1 MGKIVVVGLGPG
13 DISSLTLGAI
23 EKISNGNKV
32 FLRTKNHP
40 TVRYLDE
47 KGIEYTSYDY
57 AYEEQQSFEKVY
69 EFLVQD
75 LVKKSQEYE
84 SITYCVPGHPL
95 VAENTVAMLIEL
107 ERKQSLDLELEIIP
121 GLSFIEPVILAV
133 GHDPING
140 LKIIDGLNIYEK
152 SVDINIDCL
161 ITQVYDKM
169 RASEIKLALMEIYG
183 DEHEVYLINAAG
195 VRNQEK
201 VLKLPL
207 YELDRVDDIS
217 FLTSVYVPKVKNK
230 ERYDIHDLMR
240 IMEKL
245 RGKEGCLWDA
255 EQTHIS
261 LREYVIE
268 EAYEVVDTINND
280 DMDALADELG
290 DLLLQVV
297 FHSQIGKEEGYFN
310 FWDVTTNICKKLIHR
325 HPHVFSDETASNVSE
340 ALKSWNDMKAEEKS
354 IVNYTDRLK
363 DIPRSL
369 PSLMRSYKVGQRA
382 ADAGFDWDDVSGAIE
397 KLYEELDEVM
407 EEIKNNDKNNLESE
421 IGDLIF
427 ALVNVC
433 RFLQINPENAINRTI
448 EKFVERFEFM
458 EVESGKKGIDLKQ
471 MTLKDMD
478 FMWNKAKI
486 HKNKKND
493 KK

>member
-13 DISSLTLGAI
+13 DIGSLTLGAI
-23 EKISNGNKV
+23 EKMSNGNMV
-32 FLRTKNHP
+32 FLRTEKHP
-40 TVRYLDE
+40 TVEYLNE
-47 KGIEYTSYDY
+47 KRIEYISYDY

-69 EFLVQD
+69 EFIVQD
-75 LVKKSQEYE
+75 LVKRSQEYK

-95 VAENTVAMLIEL
+95 VAENTVTMLMEL
-107 ERKQSLDLELEIIP
+107 EKRGSIELEIIP

-140 LKIIDGLNIYEK
+140 LKVIDGLNIYETN
-152 SVDINIDCL
+152 VDINIDCL
-161 ITQVYDKM
+161 VTQVYDKM
-169 RASEIKLALMEIYG
+169 RASELKLALMEIYG
-183 DEHEVYLINAAG
+183 DEHEVYVINSAG
-195 VRNQEK
+195 IKDKEK
-201 VLKLPL
+201 VLRIPL

-217 FLTSVYVPKVKNK
+217 FLTSVYVPRMKNK
-230 ERYDIHDLMR
+230 ARYDINDLMR
-240 IMEKL
+240 IMERL
-245 RGKEGCLWDA
+245 RGKDGCPWDA

-297 FHSQIGKEEGYFN
+297 FHSQIAKEEGYFN

-325 HPHVFSDETASNVSE
+325 HPHVFLDKTANNVSE

-354 IVNYTDRLK
+354 ILNYTDRLK

-369 PSLMRSYKVGQRA
+369 PSLMRSYKIQQRA
-382 ADAGFDWDDVSGAIE
+382 SDVGFDWEDVSGAIE

-407 EEIKNNDKNNLESE
+407 EEIKNNNKDSLESE

-433 RFLQINPENAINRTI
+433 RFVDINPENAINRTI
-448 EKFVERFEFM
+448 DKFVERFEFI
-458 EVESGKKGIDLKQ
+458 EAESKKMGIDLKE